1 MHILFGARTNQYAL
15 FVACAMLNVPCCWC
29 DVSCLAEC
37 GTLKICARK
46 REIEHTE
53 ARPTRIRTA
62 LELKEFAEGK
72 PEDVRGLI
80 WPTRT
85 LKQKR
90 GRGIFRRYFH
100 YVPAAGEGAVS
111 RRISRGSTVEG
122 SSRLHVFADIGVAGH
137 LKTRERGCHQEKC
150 PCWDG
155 KYAECKQ
162 IPRDP
167 VLGLAQ
173 ASHPLLCHNRKIK
186 EDAAAE
192 ASVSLTR
199 NALANEGIRLSHEL
213 KEGEVVAFFVDDLSE
228 PWMIGKVMKTR
239 YQITDDDAV
248 YTWMG
253 QMEAGD
259 WVTLVHKYDPITGGM
274 ASAYFKLKDGSNSVF
289 PCWVEDLRAANIQLE
304 PANGRR
310 APVRGV
316 RVGAVGSP
324 LDERWKLPVGERER
338 VQNKLPLAYGDTSI
352 DRHKD
357 KRRKAEF
364 AKDDDDD
371 SSGDE
376 SGGDGP
382 IP

>member
-1 MHILFGARTNQYAL
+1 M
-15 FVACAMLNVPCCWC
+15 PCCWC

-192 ASVSLTR
+192 ASVPLTR

-289 PCWVEDLRAANIQLE
+289 PCWVEDVRAANIQLE

-338 VQNKLPLAYGDTSI
+338 VQNTLPLAYGDTSI

-376 SGGDGP
+376 GGDDGS